1 MAREVAMSQKL
12 KPNRAIALLL
22 TLTLT
27 LSFLFTLPLLAETLA
42 DGPYL
47 VAGAITGGSGRASI
61 ESPVQLSVQN
71 GQITA
76 RLVWSSSNYTWMEI
90 AGKRYEALP
99 GEEFSTFEVPVS
111 LDQDLPFKAET
122 VAMSKPH
129 VVDYTLHLEADTL
142 EKASPDAQ
150 EQGTSRSGSSGKQA
164 ASPKDREDGGLTE
177 EALDKLYAPAS
188 LGNGWKAEGKLDLTY
203 AQHFRVDYFQEGYA
217 LIRTTDGSRYLLIPQ
232 GKPIP
237 DKLDEDVQLIPLPL
251 QQVYMAATGSMGY
264 FAALEAMDSLGYSS
278 LQAQDWFVD
287 PARQAMEEGS
297 LAYGGKYS
305 EPNYELLLA
314 GGCKLTIES
323 LMISHAPEVKE
334 KLEDLAI
341 TVFVDLSSQEAHP
354 LARTEWI
361 RCYGT
366 MLGKDQEAQAFMD
379 QQIKLTQQAEA
390 QAAKAL
396 ADRGQEAKTVAF
408 FYINSKGNAVTRKSS
423 DYLAK
428 MIELAGGHYI
438 FDNLGKSSQNMSS
451 VNMEMEK
458 FYATARDADIIIY
471 NSAITG
477 ELQNIDD
484 LLALNPLLAEFKAVQ
499 HGEVW
504 CTDRNLYQSASQHG
518 QIIRELSIIICGP
531 DANSSTDGDLD
542 YFFKLK

>member
-1 MAREVAMSQKL
+1 MSQKL
-12 KPNRAIALLL
+12 KPTRVIALLL
-22 TLTLT
+22 ALTLT
-27 LSFLFTLPLLAETLA
+27 LSFLITLPLLAEALA
-42 DGPYL
+42 DGHYL
-47 VAGAITGGSGRASI
+47 VAGTITGGSGKASI
-61 ESPVQLSVQN
+61 ESPVQLTVQN

-76 RLVWSSSNYTWMEI
+76 RLVWSSRNYTWMEI
-90 AGKRYEALP
+90 AGKRYEALAS
-99 GEEFSTFEVPVS
+99 EEFSTFEVPVS
-111 LDQDLPFKAET
+111 LDQDIPFKAET

-129 VVDYTLHLEADTL
+129 VVDYSLHLEADSL
-142 EKASPDAQ
+142 EAASPDVKD
-150 EQGTSRSGSSGKQA
+150 QGTSQLGSSANQT
-164 ASPKDREDGGLTE
+164 ASAKDENDEGLTE
-177 EALDKLYAPAS
+177 EELAKLYAPAS
-188 LGNGWKAEGKLDLTY
+188 LGNGWKAEGKLDLAY
-203 AQHFRVDYFQEGYA
+203 AQHFKIDYFQEGYS

-232 GKPIP
+232 GKPVP
-237 DKLDEDVQLIPLPL
+237 DKLDADIQLIQLPL
-251 QQVYMAATGSMGY
+251 KQVYMAATGSMGY
-264 FAALEAMDSLGYSS
+264 FAALETIDSLGYSS
-278 LQAQDWFVD
+278 LKAQDWFVD

-314 GGCKLTIES
+314 GGCKLAIES

-334 KLEDLAI
+334 KLEDLSI

-361 RCYGT
+361 RCYGA

-379 QQIKLTQQAEA
+379 QQIKLTQQAEE
-390 QAAKAL
+390 QATKAL

-438 FDNLGKSSQNMSS
+438 FDNLGKSTPGMSS

-477 ELQNIDD
+477 ELQNIAD

-518 QIIRELSIIICGP
+518 QIIMELSKIISGQ
-531 DANSSTDGDLD
+531 DADGSTDGKADGDLD

>member
-1 MAREVAMSQKL
+1 MSQKL
-12 KPNRAIALLL
+12 KPNRVFALLL

-27 LSFLFTLPLLAETLA
+27 LSFLFTLPLKAESLA
-42 DGPYL
+42 DGTYL

-61 ESPVQLSVQN
+61 DSPVRLTVQN

-142 EKASPDAQ
+142 EKASPDARAQ
-150 EQGTSRSGSSGKQA
+150 DASQSDKSADQA
-164 ASPKDREDGGLTE
+164 ASPKDGQDGSLTE
-177 EALDKLYAPAS
+177 EDLDKLYAPAS
-188 LGNGWKAEGKLDLTY
+188 LGNGWKAEGKLDLAY
-203 AQHFRVDYFQEGYA
+203 AQHFRVDYFPEGYT

-232 GKPIP
+232 GKPVP
-237 DKLDEDVQLIPLPL
+237 DKLDEDIHLIPLPL
-251 QQVYMAATGSMGY
+251 KQVYMAATGSMGY

-278 LQAQDWFVD
+278 LKAPDWFVD

-297 LAYGGKYS
+297 LAFGGKYS

-314 GGCKLTIES
+314 GGCKLAIES

-334 KLEDLAI
+334 KLEELSI

-361 RCYGT
+361 RCYGA

-379 QQIKLTQQAEA
+379 QQIKLTQQAEEE
-390 QAAKAL
+390 AAKAL

-438 FDNLGKSSQNMSS
+438 FDKLGKTSQNMSS

-477 ELQNIDD
+477 ELEKIDD

-518 QIIRELSIIICGP
+518 QIIMELSKIISGQ
-531 DANSSTDGDLD
+531 DADGSTDGKADGDLD